1 MLKPNLG
8 LTLLLP
14 GADDGRFPW
23 STFAANA
30 LGCLLIG
37 LLSGMLSHTA
47 TPDTFLSIRT
57 RYPNECHNFFGD
69 RISAPQRMAVQ
80 GTHQR
85 IVPIS
90 RPFLLFIS
98 TKSATL
104 QFCSVALS
112 LRTDGQ
118 CKKRGYLWKGV
129 MV

>member
-1 MLKPNLG
+1 MRIRQAPF
-8 LTLLLP
+8 LP
-14 GADDGRFPW
+14 G
-23 STFAANA
+23 STAWGTNTLTA
-30 LGCLLIG
+30 LLG
-37 LLSGMLSHTA
+37 
-47 TPDTFLSIRT
+47 IRT
-57 RYPNECHNFFGD
+57 RYPNERHNFFGD
-69 RISAPQRMAVQ
+69 RISAPQRVAVQ

-90 RPFLLFIS
+90 RPFFGS

-118 CKKRGYLWKGV
+118 RKKRGYLWNGV

>member
-1 MLKPNLG
+1 MRIRQAPFRPGSTAWFTNS
-8 LTLLLP
+8 LTALL
-14 GADDGRFPW
+14 A
-23 STFAANA
+23 
-30 LGCLLIG
+30 
-37 LLSGMLSHTA
+37 
-47 TPDTFLSIRT
+47 IRT
-57 RYPNECHNFFGD
+57 RYPNEHHNFFGD

-90 RPFLLFIS
+90 RPFFGS

-112 LRTDGQ
+112 LRTDEQ
-118 CKKRGYLWKGV
+118 RKKREILWNGV

>member
-1 MLKPNLG
+1 MGAHPQAQFRPGSTAWCTNSLTALLG
-8 LTLLLP
+8 
-14 GADDGRFPW
+14 
-23 STFAANA
+23 
-30 LGCLLIG
+30 
-37 LLSGMLSHTA
+37 
-47 TPDTFLSIRT
+47 IRT
-57 RYPNECHNFFGD
+57 RYHDERHNFFGD

-98 TKSATL
+98 PKSATL

>member
-1 MLKPNLG
+1 MPFRPDSTAWGTNSLTALLG
-8 LTLLLP
+8 
-14 GADDGRFPW
+14 
-23 STFAANA
+23 
-30 LGCLLIG
+30 
-37 LLSGMLSHTA
+37 
-47 TPDTFLSIRT
+47 IRT
-57 RYPNECHNFFGD
+57 RYPNERHNFFGAP
-69 RISAPQRMAVQ
+69 ISAPQRVAVQ

-90 RPFLLFIS
+90 RPFFPS

-118 CKKRGYLWKGV
+118 CKKKGNLWNGV